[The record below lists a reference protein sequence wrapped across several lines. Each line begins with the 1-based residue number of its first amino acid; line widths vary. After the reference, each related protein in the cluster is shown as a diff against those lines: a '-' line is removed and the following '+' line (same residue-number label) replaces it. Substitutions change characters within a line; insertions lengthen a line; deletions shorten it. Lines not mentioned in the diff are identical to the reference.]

1 MKTDFKRTKK
11 LWQTICGAIWLFCAV
26 SALGGIHEADSP
38 DSTLDTYPKVIANS
52 IELDSV
58 TRIGDQAVV
67 QLVNRFT
74 NGQIF
79 YTLDGSEPSL
89 QSTRY
94 TVPFTITSSSVVRQ
108 FFLNEEFTETGT
120 VEAVSLQIVPTFT
133 ISMPVTGSGKIVR
146 TPEIARYLQD
156 DVVAVKAVPAEGW
169 RFIRWEG
176 NLSGAFPERNVAM
189 SRDKT
194 VRAVFEAIPQYI
206 LSTLAMGG
214 SVTGGGTYYQGL
226 TVTLQATP
234 ATGWS
239 FLGWSGDY
247 VGTDPSFP
255 WAVES
260 AASFVGNFGT
270 VISTV
275 ATGGGQIV
283 LEPALAVYPYG
294 TEVRVIPVPNPGLA
308 LALWGGAAGVGQPKS
323 EWILK
328 VTTATPKITALFQA
342 LATDKAVL
350 TAQSTLGGRVTQSA
364 VDGIYT
370 KGTSV
375 ILTPVAENGY
385 EFTGW
390 SGDASGAANPLSVVV
405 DANKTVK
412 AEFRKAG
419 VLSHRVTVAIS
430 GAGTVRRVPDLAAY
444 EAGSVVELVAEPTG
458 TSQFAGWTGAVT
470 NAQKRVRVSV
480 TGPVSL
486 VATFKAVYPVVTEVR
501 GEGQVLL
508 SPPEAS
514 YPEGTSVAL
523 TAKAADGWGFVQ
535 WSGDIVTTTQ
545 EAGVTVDGPKR
556 VIAEFARLG
565 TLTTKVVGSGSITR
579 TPAGQSFLPGTAVTL
594 TAQAQAGWRFL
605 KWSGGASGA
614 NGTTS
619 VVVGRTE
626 AIVAEFTDGEAP
638 VLSVTQPVSGTVVES
653 LFSMSGTASDAV
665 GLKSV
670 SWAWNGVSM
679 GDLNLTGGGFSVAN
693 LNLTIGSNRIE
704 ITATDAAGNAT
715 SVLREVVWNPIR
727 TLIAGSA
734 AEVQEGQRM
743 TFPLSLV
750 SSGDV
755 GGLTFK
761 LNYNS
766 AFLTDPKME
775 WSAFVGQSVNSINTA
790 VNGEILGAF
799 SLPGTALPTGT
810 VGIGSVSFR
819 ARSVPVVTNVVL
831 KPVIVSVGSPT
842 GTLLSN
848 GNGASPG
855 EGRIRLR
862 RIKGDNNANQRIDIG
877 DAVVV
882 SRLQV
887 GLEEMR
893 AWDIGLN
900 DLNGTSTLDN
910 GDVIKALRIV
920 VGMDVQPGPMGTAKR
935 LPATVAMEPTPKSTH
950 YSAELALLDGPTI
963 QIGRPY
969 RVAVKLKAG
978 RGDLTGLSFS
988 LKYPVSL
995 ELKEKAIS
1003 AGVPT
1008 DALPAWNVSGNR
1020 AKLAVIRPKAWAAHS
1035 GTVAVFTFEAKPE
1048 AAKQVTL
1055 PIRLEDLEVSD
1066 VDEGLSAIPSVW
1078 LEIGGGLPAAPELRV
1093 RRAEGEVLSLE
1104 VVGGE
1109 GLPMVL
1115 EGSVDMTAWTETQRL
1130 TGQGSGT
1137 PVKVIL
1143 QPDPNV
1149 QAKFWRVR
1157 VR

>member
-1 MKTDFKRTKK
+1 
-11 LWQTICGAIWLFCAV
+11 
-26 SALGGIHEADSP
+26 
-38 DSTLDTYPKVIANS
+38 
-52 IELDSV
+52 
-58 TRIGDQAVV
+58 
-67 QLVNRFT
+67 
-74 NGQIF
+74 
-79 YTLDGSEPSL
+79 
-89 QSTRY
+89 
-94 TVPFTITSSSVVRQ
+94 
-108 FFLNEEFTETGT
+108 
-120 VEAVSLQIVPTFT
+120 
-133 ISMPVTGSGKIVR
+133 
-146 TPEIARYLQD
+146 
-156 DVVAVKAVPAEGW
+156 
-169 RFIRWEG
+169 
-176 NLSGAFPERNVAM
+176 
-189 SRDKT
+189 
-194 VRAVFEAIPQYI
+194 
-206 LSTLAMGG
+206 
-214 SVTGGGTYYQGL
+214 
-226 TVTLQATP
+226 
-234 ATGWS
+234 
-239 FLGWSGDY
+239 
-247 VGTDPSFP
+247 
-255 WAVES
+255 
-260 AASFVGNFGT
+260 
-270 VISTV
+270 
-275 ATGGGQIV
+275 
-283 LEPALAVYPYG
+283 
-294 TEVRVIPVPNPGLA
+294 
-308 LALWGGAAGVGQPKS
+308 
-323 EWILK
+323 
-328 VTTATPKITALFQA
+328 
-342 LATDKAVL
+342 
-350 TAQSTLGGRVTQSA
+350 
-364 VDGIYT
+364 
-370 KGTSV
+370 
-375 ILTPVAENGY
+375 
-385 EFTGW
+385 
-390 SGDASGAANPLSVVV
+390 
-405 DANKTVK
+405 
-412 AEFRKAG
+412 
-419 VLSHRVTVAIS
+419 
-430 GAGTVRRVPDLAAY
+430 
-444 EAGSVVELVAEPTG
+444 
-458 TSQFAGWTGAVT
+458 
-470 NAQKRVRVSV
+470 
-480 TGPVSL
+480 
-486 VATFKAVYPVVTEVR
+486 
-501 GEGQVLL
+501 
-508 SPPEAS
+508 
-514 YPEGTSVAL
+514 
-523 TAKAADGWGFVQ
+523 VQ

-545 EAGVTVDGPKR
+545 EAGLTVDGPKR

-579 TPAGQSFLPGTAVTL
+579 TPAGQSFLPGTVVAL
-594 TAQAQAGWRFL
+594 TATADAGWRFL
-605 KWSGGASGA
+605 RWSGGASGA
-614 NGTTS
+614 NVTTS

-653 LFSMSGTASDAV
+653 LFSVSGTASDTV

-693 LNLTIGSNRIE
+693 LNLAIGANRIE

-715 SVLREVVWNPIR
+715 SVLREVVWSPIR

-734 AEVQEGQRM
+734 PEVQEGQRM

-766 AFLTDPKME
+766 AFLTDPKVE

-842 GTLLSN
+842 GTLLSD

-877 DAVVV
+877 DATVI

-893 AWDIGLN
+893 AWDVGLN
-900 DLNGTSTLDN
+900 DLNDTKTLDN

-920 VGMDVQPGPMGTAKR
+920 VGMDAQPGPMGTAKR
-935 LPATVAMEPTPKSTH
+935 LPGAVAMEPTPASTH

-988 LKYPVSL
+988 LKYPASL

-1055 PIRLEDLEVSD
+1055 PISLEDLEVAD
-1066 VDEGLSAIPSVW
+1066 VGEGLSAIPSVW
-1078 LEIGGGLPAAPELRV
+1078 LEIGGGLTAAPELRV
-1093 RRAEGEVLSLE
+1093 RRAEGEALSLE

-1137 PVKVIL
+1137 PVKVSL
-1143 QPDPNV
+1143 HSDPNV